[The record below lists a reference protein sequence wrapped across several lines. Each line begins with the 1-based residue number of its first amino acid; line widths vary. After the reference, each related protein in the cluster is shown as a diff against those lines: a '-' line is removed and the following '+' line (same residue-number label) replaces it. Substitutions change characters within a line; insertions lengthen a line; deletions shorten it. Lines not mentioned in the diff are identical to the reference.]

1 MSVFSFQL
9 IKWEA
14 FSYSWRTGRISIP
27 EDWLATHLDTP
38 GSFAGNGRRT
48 DFRTPRTVN
57 RDDTNTTLAVEYN
70 GNTMVFFRSEKL
82 TVPDVTSG
90 VKPPATGGTSGN
102 FFPLSEDTSLILIA
116 ITSTSS
122 NLFVRFQ
129 SDAGHSYS
137 STYYSYYAFEL
148 IFMTN
153 KKNS

>member
-1 MSVFSFQL
+1 MKLFNFVYLVIVTLKNILQTEKNYDTVQVYEFEHGLKKRIFGNFS
-9 IKWEA
+9 
-14 FSYSWRTGRISIP
+14 
-27 EDWLATHLDTP
+27 
-38 GSFAGNGRRT
+38 
-48 DFRTPRTVN
+48 
-57 RDDTNTTLAVEYN
+57 
-70 GNTMVFFRSEKL
+70 
-82 TVPDVTSG
+82 
-90 VKPPATGGTSGN
+90 GTSL
-102 FFPLSEDTSLILIA
+102 PQK